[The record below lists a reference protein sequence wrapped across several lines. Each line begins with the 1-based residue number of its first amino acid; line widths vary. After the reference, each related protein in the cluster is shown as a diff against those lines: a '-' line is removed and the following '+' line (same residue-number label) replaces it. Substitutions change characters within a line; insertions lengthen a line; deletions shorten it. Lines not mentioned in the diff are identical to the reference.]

1 MEPEPDEPEIVV
13 LLEEPA
19 AKKARFNTRRSPSVS
34 TISLGSSPGTE
45 DELERIGGTNP
56 TKSGDETDPGRV
68 SDSQLGATGG
78 EKSPKES
85 RPYGTTM
92 NAPFRHANDEDL
104 GNVSDSLV
112 YMRLRSERDPLGLDT
127 ENLNAATVQD
137 AFNQLPFNDVGQVGL
152 TEEDLRL
159 PLQEELE
166 RRQEE
171 ALRMDT
177 LEK

>member
-1 MEPEPDEPEIVV
+1 MEPEPDEPEVVV
-13 LLEEPA
+13 LDEPA

-45 DELERIGGTNP
+45 DELERIGRTNP
-56 TKSGDETDPGRV
+56 AKSGDETDPGRV
-68 SDSQLGATGG
+68 SDSELGATGG

-92 NAPFRHANDEDL
+92 NAPFRHANEEDL
-104 GNVSDSLV
+104 GHVSDTLEF
-112 YMRLRSERDPLGLDT
+112 MRLRSDRDPLGLDT

-159 PLQEELE
+159 PLQEEIE

-171 ALRMDT
+171 ALKMDT
-177 LEK
+177 QEK

>member
-1 MEPEPDEPEIVV
+1 MEPEPDKPEVVV
-13 LLEEPA
+13 LDEPA

-45 DELERIGGTNP
+45 DELERIGRTNP
-56 TKSGDETDPGRV
+56 AKSGDETDPGRV

-78 EKSPKES
+78 EN

-104 GNVSDSLV
+104 GHVSDGLEF
-112 YMRLRSERDPLGLDT
+112 MRLRSDRDPLGLDT
-127 ENLNAATVQD
+127 ESLNAATVQD
-137 AFNQLPFNDVGQVGL
+137 AFIELPFNDVGQVGL
-152 TEEDLRL
+152 TEDDLRL
-159 PLQEELE
+159 PLQEEIE

-171 ALRMDT
+171 ALKMDT
-177 LEK
+177 QEK

>member
-1 MEPEPDEPEIVV
+1 MEPQPDEPEVVV
-13 LLEEPA
+13 LDEPA

-45 DELERIGGTNP
+45 DELERIGRTNP
-56 TKSGDETDPGRV
+56 AKSGDETDPGRV
-68 SDSQLGATGG
+68 SDSELGAAGG
-78 EKSPKES
+78 EKSPKEN

-92 NAPFRHANDEDL
+92 AAPFRHANEEDL
-104 GNVSDSLV
+104 GHVSDTLEF
-112 YMRLRSERDPLGLDT
+112 MRLRSDRDPLGLDT

-159 PLQEELE
+159 PLQEEIE

-171 ALRMDT
+171 ALKMDT
-177 LEK
+177 QEK

>member
-1 MEPEPDEPEIVV
+1 MDPQSDKPEVV
-13 LLEEPA
+13 ALDKPA

-45 DELERIGGTNP
+45 DELERVGRTNP
-56 TKSGDETDPGRV
+56 AKSGDETDPGRV
-68 SDSQLGATGG
+68 SDSELGAAGG
-78 EKSPKES
+78 EKSPKEN

-92 NAPFRHANDEDL
+92 AAPFRHANEEDL
-104 GNVSDSLV
+104 GHVSDTLEF
-112 YMRLRSERDPLGLDT
+112 MRLRSDRDPLGLDT

-159 PLQEELE
+159 PLQEEIE

-171 ALRMDT
+171 ALKMDT
-177 LEK
+177 QEK

>member
-1 MEPEPDEPEIVV
+1 MEPEPDEPEVVV
-13 LLEEPA
+13 LDEPA

-45 DELERIGGTNP
+45 DELERIGRTNP
-56 TKSGDETDPGRV
+56 AKSGDETDPGRV
-68 SDSQLGATGG
+68 SDSELGATGG

-92 NAPFRHANDEDL
+92 NAPFRHANEEDL
-104 GNVSDSLV
+104 GHVSDTLEF
-112 YMRLRSERDPLGLDT
+112 MRLRSDRDPLGLDT

>member
-1 MEPEPDEPEIVV
+1 MEPQPNEPEVVV
-13 LLEEPA
+13 LDEPA

-45 DELERIGGTNP
+45 DELERIGRTNP
-56 TKSGDETDPGRV
+56 AKSGDETDPGRV
-68 SDSQLGATGG
+68 SDSELGAAGG

-92 NAPFRHANDEDL
+92 NAPFRHANEEDL
-104 GNVSDSLV
+104 GHVSDTLEF
-112 YMRLRSERDPLGLDT
+112 MRLRSDRDPLGLDT

-152 TEEDLRL
+152 TEADLRL